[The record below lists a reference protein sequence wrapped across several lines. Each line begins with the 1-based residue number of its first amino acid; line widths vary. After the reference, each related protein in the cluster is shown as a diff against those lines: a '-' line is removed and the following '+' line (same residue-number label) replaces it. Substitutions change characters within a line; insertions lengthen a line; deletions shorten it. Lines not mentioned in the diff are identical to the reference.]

1 MSTVLITGASRGI
14 GLELTRL
21 LHARGDTVI
30 ATSRSSS
37 DELDALDVRKER
49 LDVTDQSSVDA
60 LAKRLDKERIDTLI
74 NNAGVLHGDT
84 LDRLDFDEI
93 MQQIQ
98 VNTLGPLRVTAALKR
113 RLRTGSKVA
122 IITSRMGSIGDNDSG
137 GAYGYRL
144 SKAAVN
150 AVGRSLAIDLGRDG
164 IPVVLLHPGFVRTDM
179 TGGRGNWDAPD
190 AAAALIERIDELDAD
205 NAGRFLHAN
214 GEPLPW

>member
-14 GLELTRL
+14 GLELARL

-37 DELDALDVRKER
+37 PELDALDVRQER
-49 LDVTDQSSVDA
+49 LDVTDQDSVDA

-84 LDRLDFDEI
+84 LDRLDFDQI
-93 MQQIQ
+93 TQQIQ
-98 VNTLGPLRVTAALKR
+98 VNTLGPLRVTAALRR

-122 IITSRMGSIGDNDSG
+122 IITSRMGSISDNDSG

-164 IPVVLLHPGFVRTDM
+164 ISVVLLHPGFVRTDM

-190 AAAALIERIDELDAD
+190 AAAALIERIDELNAD